1 MSRANLAELDAVIA
15 VARRGGFR
23 AAALEL
29 GMSTSALSHAVAG
42 LEARLGVRLFNRTTR
57 SVSLTAAGEQ
67 FVADVAPALTHIRN
81 AMDAVNVHRDTPS
94 GTLRL
99 NTSVGAAQMIL
110 TPLILEFLRRYP
122 EMRVDLVTEGRLIDI
137 VGEGFDAGIRI
148 AEAVP
153 RDMIAIPIGGPV
165 RSIVVGSPAYFK
177 GRRPPQTPA
186 DLLDHQC
193 VRTRMASGALYRWE
207 FEKRGE
213 TAEIDV
219 KGALTLDERG
229 LMAEAVRAGVGVGYL
244 SEWLVA
250 EDVAAGRLVQAL
262 DDWTPSYPG
271 LHLYYPGRRHVP
283 AGLRAF
289 IEMVRQLPRLPLG
302 MAIPESL
309 SGSSGIT

>member
-1 MSRANLAELDAVIA
+1 MSRASLVELDAVIA
-15 VARRGGFR
+15 IARRGAFR
-23 AAALEL
+23 AAAVEL

-42 LEARLGVRLFNRTTR
+42 LEARLGVRFFNRTTR

-67 FVADVAPALTHIRN
+67 FVAEVAPALTQIRD
-81 AMDAVNVHRDTPS
+81 AMDGVNVHRDTPS

-99 NTSVGAAQMIL
+99 NTSIGAAQMVL

-148 AEAVP
+148 AESVP
-153 RDMIAIPIGGPV
+153 RDMIAVPIGGPV
-165 RSIVVGSPAYFK
+165 RSIIVGSPAYFE
-177 GRRPPQTPA
+177 GREPPQTPA

-207 FEKRGE
+207 FERRGE
-213 TAEIDV
+213 TVEIDV

-229 LMAEAVRAGVGVGYL
+229 LMAEAVLAGMGVGYL

-271 LHLYYPGRRHVP
+271 LCLYYPGRRRVP

-289 IEMVRQLPRLPLG
+289 VEMVRRLPRL
-302 MAIPESL
+302 AVR
-309 SGSSGIT
+309 

>member
-1 MSRANLAELDAVIA
+1 MSRASLVELDAVIA
-15 VARRGGFR
+15 IARRGAFR
-23 AAALEL
+23 AAAVEL

-67 FVADVAPALTHIRN
+67 FVAEVAPALTQIRD
-81 AMDAVNVHRDTPS
+81 AMDGVNVHRDTPS

-99 NTSVGAAQMIL
+99 NTSIGAAQMVL

-122 EMRVDLVTEGRLIDI
+122 EMSVDLVTEGRLIDI

-148 AEAVP
+148 AESVP
-153 RDMIAIPIGGPV
+153 RDMIAVPIGGPV
-165 RSIVVGSPAYFK
+165 RSIIVGSPAYFE
-177 GRRPPQTPA
+177 GRELPQTPA

-207 FEKRGE
+207 FERRGE
-213 TAEIDV
+213 TVEIDV

-229 LMAEAVRAGVGVGYL
+229 LMAEAVLAGMGVGYL

-271 LHLYYPGRRHVP
+271 L
-283 AGLRAF
+283 
-289 IEMVRQLPRLPLG
+289 
-302 MAIPESL
+302 
-309 SGSSGIT
+309 

>member
-1 MSRANLAELDAVIA
+1 MSRASLVELDAVIA
-15 VARRGGFR
+15 IARRGAFR
-23 AAALEL
+23 AAAVEL

-67 FVADVAPALTHIRN
+67 FVAEVAPALTQIRD
-81 AMDAVNVHRDTPS
+81 AMDGVNVHRDTPS

-99 NTSVGAAQMIL
+99 NTSIGAAQMVL

-148 AEAVP
+148 AESVP
-153 RDMIAIPIGGPV
+153 RDMIAVPIGGPV
-165 RSIVVGSPAYFK
+165 RSIIVGSPAYFE
-177 GRRPPQTPA
+177 GRELPQTPA

-207 FEKRGE
+207 FERRGE
-213 TAEIDV
+213 ALHLDV
-219 KGALTLDERG
+219 PGSLTLDEPALMREAALAGAG
-229 LMAEAVRAGVGVGYL
+229 LAYL
-244 SEWLVA
+244 SRWSTA
-250 EDVAAGRLVQAL
+250 ADVAAGRLTRVL
-262 DDWTPSYPG
+262 DDWTPPYPG
-271 LHLYYPGRRHVP
+271 LCLYYPGRRHIP

-289 IEMVRQLPRLPLG
+289 INLIRDVGGRSDARPHL
-302 MAIPESL
+302 
-309 SGSSGIT
+309 